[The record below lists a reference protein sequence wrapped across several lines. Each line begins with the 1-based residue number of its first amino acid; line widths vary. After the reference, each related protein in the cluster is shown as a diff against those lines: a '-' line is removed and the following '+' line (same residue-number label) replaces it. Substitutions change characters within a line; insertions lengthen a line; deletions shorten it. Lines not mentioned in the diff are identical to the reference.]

1 MAAEDA
7 AAPPVPP
14 PSPFT
19 QVLDVARW
27 IHDELEALGVFA
39 QRLPADSQG
48 VVAILRAVGISPQHQ
63 VTSINL

>member
-19 QVLDVARW
+19 QVLENIR
-27 IHDELEALGVFA
+27 ALS
-39 QRLPADSQG
+39 QRQKIAAGAALAA
-48 VVAILRAVGISPQHQ
+48 AIWLNHRHTA
-63 VTSINL
+63 

>member
-19 QVLDVARW
+19 QVLENIR
-27 IHDELEALGVFA
+27 ALSQRQKIAAGAALAAAIALVVGVLLWSR
-39 QRLPADSQG
+39 QPDY
-48 VVAILRAVGISPQHQ
+48 AVLFS
-63 VTSINL
+63 NLA